1 MEKYQPKDTKRAGKL
16 SIKGFSHQILVE
28 LASEGIADSVEFR
41 RLARKFIREIKNA
54 NCDILLWNDVI
65 LGEKKT
71 AKILQK
77 ICGSQLK
84 CVFMTEI
91 CTNKVFVKNF
101 EEKFPGKNF
110 LALEIREKLIQML
123 EKKFSEQENIQ
134 VLNGDA
140 GKNWTN
146 IIKPCQE
153 QGAIIENVFINFP
166 DPWFKVKHHKRRFV
180 SEGFL
185 QSASEIFDEKTT
197 FYFQTDQKE
206 LFDDTLEIVQNSVFN
221 KITFFEN
228 SQWGITTD
236 WEEAKMRENAPIF
249 RMKFSK

>member
-1 MEKYQPKDTKRAGKL
+1 L
-16 SIKGFSHQILVE
+16 F
-28 LASEGIADSVEFR
+28 
-41 RLARKFIREIKNA
+41 
-54 NCDILLWNDVI
+54 
-65 LGEKKT
+65 
-71 AKILQK
+71 ILQYLK
-77 ICGSQLK
+77 MRIRHHVNPFSVLKKVSFAGFGNSNPIIVDVGS
-84 CVFMTEI
+84 CYGE
-91 CTNKVFVKNF
+91 FVEKLA
-101 EEKFPGKNF
+101 EKFPGKNF

-180 SEGFL
+180 SESFL

-228 SQWGITTD
+228 SPWGITTD